1 MPEPQDG
8 AAEAADAQHDE
19 MSEPDAR
26 LIAAHD
32 LALVALREITPAE
45 SIGVPAGHR
54 AEKDGVVSLLFENRL
69 LGYPGWYWTVSLAVV
84 QDAEPTVLEAELL
97 PGADALIAPEW
108 VPWSVRLKE
117 YQAQQRAAAEE
128 EAARAEAQGDDE
140 TAFDEFDETDPDDD
154 GDDFSEDGSPI
165 LHAGDVDGVDIDE
178 LDAGDDDEP
187 DDDEDLD
194 DEDPDDDVDS
204 DDGDDAETSR

>member
-1 MPEPQDG
+1 MPESQDE
-8 AAEAADAQHDE
+8 AAEVPDAQQDE
-19 MSEPDAR
+19 LSGPDAR

-32 LALVALREITPAE
+32 LALTALHEITPAE
-45 SIGVPAGHR
+45 SIGVAAGHR
-54 AEKDGVVSLLFENRL
+54 TEQDGIVSLLFENRL

-84 QDAEPTVLEAELL
+84 QGAEPTVLEAELL
-97 PGADALIAPEW
+97 PGDDALIAPEW

-140 TAFDEFDETDPDDD
+140 TTFDEFDPDDD
-154 GDDFSEDGSPI
+154 DDDFSEDGSPI

-178 LDAGDDDEP
+178 LDAGGEEDEP
-187 DDDEDLD
+187 DDEEAD
-194 DEDPDDDVDS
+194 DDDPEDDVDS
-204 DDGDDAETSR
+204 EDGDDAETSR